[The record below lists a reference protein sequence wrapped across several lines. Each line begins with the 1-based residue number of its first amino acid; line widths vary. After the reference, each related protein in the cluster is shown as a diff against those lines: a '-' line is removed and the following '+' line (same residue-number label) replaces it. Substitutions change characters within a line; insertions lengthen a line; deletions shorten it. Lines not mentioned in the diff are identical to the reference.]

1 MDNERVDP
9 QPIEEKDWLTTAEVA
24 SLLGVSTWT
33 VTRWA
38 KSGKLP
44 AMTLPSGHRRFARTE
59 IEKMLATA
67 S

>member
-1 MDNERVDP
+1 MDIERVDP
-9 QPIEEKDWLTTAEVA
+9 QPIEEKEWLTTAEVA
-24 SLLGVSTWT
+24 SLLGVSVWT

-44 AMTLPSGHRRFARTE
+44 AMKLPSGHRRFDRAE
-59 IEKMLATA
+59 IEKLLVGT